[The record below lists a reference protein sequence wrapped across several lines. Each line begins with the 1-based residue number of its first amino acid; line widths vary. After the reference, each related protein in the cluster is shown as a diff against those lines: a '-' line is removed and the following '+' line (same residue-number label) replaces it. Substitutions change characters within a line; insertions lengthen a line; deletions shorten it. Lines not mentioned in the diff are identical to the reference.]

1 MSTTPSSLATEATQ
15 FLTELETTAA
25 TLAAQTET
33 GATEMALD
41 FNSIKEMMDA
51 FDPAALLPDLAGV
64 ADMAASLARIAV
76 LAGPIVLLAMGL
88 AYLFLAPKE
97 ANYRFGYRCYHGMGS
112 VEAWRFT
119 QRLAGIVWGGLGL
132 VLTVVMLVISGGYSG
147 SDVLAIMD
155 SAVTCLI
162 WEIVLAVV
170 SCLVINVI
178 VILNFNSRGGLRRK

>member
-15 FLTELETTAA
+15 LLTELETTAA

>member
-15 FLTELETTAA
+15 LLTELETAAA

>member
-15 FLTELETTAA
+15 LLTELETTAA
-25 TLAAQTET
+25 TFAAQTET